1 MIDDDSNLRGLAR
14 AYFKKEEFVFS
25 EAASGP
31 LGLESARLQKPDIII
46 IDMMMQEMSG
56 IEVIKKLQKEEET
69 KRIPVIVLTGF
80 NYSARQISTIEKDEN
95 VEVVVKKPFVFD
107 ELRAIIDSIL
117 VRSARSEK
125 AP

>member
-1 MIDDDSNLRGLAR
+1 MKPAKKILMIDDDSNLRGLAR

-56 IEVIKKLQKEEET
+56 IEV
-69 KRIPVIVLTGF
+69 
-80 NYSARQISTIEKDEN
+80 
-95 VEVVVKKPFVFD
+95 KKPFVFD